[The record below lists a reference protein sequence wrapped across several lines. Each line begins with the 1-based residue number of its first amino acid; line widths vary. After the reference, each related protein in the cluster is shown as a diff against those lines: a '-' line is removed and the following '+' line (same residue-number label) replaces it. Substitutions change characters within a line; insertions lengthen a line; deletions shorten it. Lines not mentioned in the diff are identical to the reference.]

1 MRRALSEAAQTV
13 ASLQQREH
21 APPTPR
27 EARQRAYDVR
37 VTAGTETHLTLGV
50 TERRVITSAHK
61 NQLGTELRGER
72 EDEVGE
78 ESQVVTVTGAHTV
91 QRNVDI
97 EATPPS
103 CPHRV
108 TMAFSEV
115 GPRLPIFIS

>member
-1 MRRALSEAAQTV
+1 MRRAISEAAQTV
-13 ASLQQREH
+13 TSLQQREH
-21 APPTPR
+21 APPTSR

-61 NQLGTELRGER
+61 NQLGTELRGKR

-78 ESQVVTVTGAHTV
+78 EGQVVTVVGAHAV
-91 QRNVDI
+91 HRNVDI